1 MKIIVVGSGK
11 VGASI
16 IRELALQKH
25 DISVIDV
32 QSRVIDDLTNSY
44 DVMGLVGNGASH
56 SIQKEAG
63 VEDADLLIA
72 VADSDEQNLLCCLI
86 AKKAGGCSTIA
97 RVRNPIYSSEISFL
111 KEELGLSLIVNP
123 ELAAAEEAA
132 RILRT
137 PSAIRVETFA
147 RGHVEMMK
155 LVIPKDS
162 ILNGCRLMDIGKKV
176 RADVLV
182 CTVERGRDVEIPNGQ
197 FVLQSGDTIS
207 IVASPD
213 NARRFVDSIGLGK
226 RRITNTMI
234 IGGSKIA
241 YYLAKKLLESGIRV
255 KILEK
260 DIARCEELCGTLPG
274 AVVIHADASNQE
286 VLMEEGIV
294 DCDSFVTLT
303 GIDEENIFLSLYAK
317 NCSKAK
323 IITKVDRIGFDEIIT
338 TFDLGSLLQPKKI
351 VSDTITRYVRAMQN
365 SISSNVEALYH
376 IIEGRVVALEFSIQ
390 GDAPVIGI
398 PLQDLPTKDNALMA
412 CIYRHGTI
420 IIPNGQSVIQE
431 GDRLIVVTSDPTL
444 GDLKDILK

>member
-32 QSRVIDDLTNSY
+32 QSQVIDDLTNSY
-44 DVMGLVGNGASH
+44 DVMGLVGNGASY

-86 AKKAGGCSTIA
+86 AKKAGGCNTIA
-97 RVRNPIYSSEISFL
+97 RVRNPIYSSEIGFI

-147 RGHVEMMK
+147 RGHVELMK
-155 LVIPKDS
+155 LVIPERS
-162 ILNGCRLMDIGKKV
+162 ILDGCMLMDISRKV
-176 RADVLV
+176 RAGVLV
-182 CTVERGRDVEIPNGQ
+182 CTVERGKDVQIPNGQ
-197 FVLQSGDTIS
+197 FVLRSGDTIS
-207 IVASPD
+207 IVAAPD
-213 NARRFVDSIGLGK
+213 NARRFLDSIGLGK
-226 RRITNTMI
+226 KRITNTMI

-241 YYLAKKLLESGIRV
+241 YYLAQKLVDSGIRV
-255 KILEK
+255 KIVEK
-260 DIARCEELCGTLPG
+260 DLNRCEELSG
-274 AVVIHADASNQE
+274 ALKGVEVIHADASNQE
-286 VLMEEGIV
+286 VLMEEGIM

-317 NCSKAK
+317 KCSHAK
-323 IITKVDRIGFDEIIT
+323 IITKVDRIGFGEIIE

-376 IIEGRVVALEFSIQ
+376 IIEGRVEALEFSIEE
-390 GDAPVIGI
+390 DAPVIGV
-398 PLQDLPTKDNALMA
+398 PLQDLHIRDGVLMA

-420 IIPNGQSVIQE
+420 IIPNGQSMIEV
-431 GDRLIVVTSDPTL
+431 GDRLIVVTTYQDL
-444 GDLKDILK
+444 GDIRDILE